1 MRFLGKLSGTGAL
14 RCGEETLGR
23 AEYELDGFVTHT
35 GEVVASGELR
45 MSAGFLDDAFGRND
59 LSLATDDGRVL
70 KVRFSG
76 KQQHRTAAL
85 AAHVDVSGE
94 GLPTVRQW
102 RR

>member
-1 MRFLGKLSGTGAL
+1 MRFLGKLCGAGAL
-14 RCGEETLGR
+14 KCGEETLGR
-23 AEYELDGFVTHT
+23 AEYEFDGYVTHT

-45 MSAGFLDDAFGRND
+45 MAAGSLDEAFGRND

-76 KQQHRTAAL
+76 KQRRTATL

-94 GLPTVRQW
+94 GLPTAREW

>member
-1 MRFLGKLSGTGAL
+1 MRFLGKLCGAGTL

-23 AEYELDGFVTHT
+23 AEYEFDGYVTHA

-45 MSAGFLDDAFGRND
+45 MPAASLTEAFGRND

-76 KQQHRTAAL
+76 GQQRRTAPL
-85 AAHVDVSGE
+85 AAHVDVSGDQ
-94 GLPTVRQW
+94 LPRVREW

>member
-1 MRFLGKLSGTGAL
+1 MRFLGKLCGAGAL
-14 RCGEETLGR
+14 SCGKDSLGR

-45 MSAGFLDDAFGRND
+45 MSAEALDEAFGRND
-59 LSLATDDGRVL
+59 LSLVTDDGRVL

-76 KQQHRTAAL
+76 KQRRAGGL
-85 AAHVDVSGE
+85 AAHVDVSGDQ
-94 GLPTVRQW
+94 LPTAAQW